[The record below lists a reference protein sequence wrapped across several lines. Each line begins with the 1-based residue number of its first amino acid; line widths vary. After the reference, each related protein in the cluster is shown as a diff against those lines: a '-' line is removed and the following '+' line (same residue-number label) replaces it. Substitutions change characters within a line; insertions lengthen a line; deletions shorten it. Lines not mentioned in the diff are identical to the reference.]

1 MGLLNFL
8 FRCCLLIL
16 NRNKTSDAGHNLV
29 ADGWTGAFNPHP
41 HPNSQPNRQ
50 TNAKYITNARFSTFR
65 LMVTDQWTNEP
76 TDRPMDGWM
85 DKASYRVAFL
95 QLKTVTDRER
105 DSLLM

>member
-29 ADGWTGAFNPHP
+29 ADGWAGAFNPHP

-50 TNAKYITNARFSTFR
+50 TNAKYITNARFSTFDSWSR
-65 LMVTDQWTNEP
+65 NNGPMDQQTDQ
-76 TDRPMDGWM
+76 RKDGWT
-85 DKASYRVAFL
+85 KPVIELRF
-95 QLKTVTDRER
+95 R
-105 DSLLM
+105 D